1 MIRPDSFYSTHYRIK
16 LTSEVKGV
24 REDFPILQR
33 EINGY
38 PLVYFDNA
46 ATTQK
51 PNSVIDAMNDYYS
64 NSNANVHR
72 AVHTLAG
79 EATEG
84 YESCRLALKSRF
96 NANRAIITSGTTEAI
111 NLVAHAWGRANL
123 SDGDAIILTEMEHH
137 SDIVPWQM
145 LAQEMNIELRYVPV
159 QKDLTLDMDLFEAAI
174 DGAKLVCVVHI
185 SNVLGVCNPVDKI
198 VEIAKQNGAKVLL
211 DAAQSAPHQDIDFV
225 ALGAD
230 FMAFSAHKMC
240 GPTGIGALLVSDEAF
255 DEMQP
260 FMGGGDMIE
269 TVSIHGSTYQQ
280 NEQKFEAGTPRIAE
294 AIGWTQAIKWLND
307 VDIESEHK
315 RILESA
321 RWLSQQLR
329 DMGMTVYGRHDD
341 NDAAVVSFLHP
352 TMNSEDLAHLLDAR
366 GFAVRTGHH
375 CAQPLLDRLE
385 ITGTV
390 RVSLYFYNTHEEV
403 VSFVNYLAEI
413 LERFA

>member
-1 MIRPDSFYSTHYRIK
+1 M
-16 LTSEVKGV
+16 
-24 REDFPILQR
+24 REEFPILQR

-51 PNSVIDAMNDYYS
+51 PNSVINAMNDYYS

-84 YESCRLALKSRF
+84 YESCRSALKARF
-96 NANRAIITSGTTEAI
+96 NANKAIITSGTTEAI

-145 LAQEMNIELRYVPV
+145 LAQEMNIELRFIPV

-174 DGAKLVCVVHI
+174 EGAKLVCVVHI
-185 SNVLGVCNPVDKI
+185 SNVLGVCNPVEKI
-198 VEIAKQNGAKVLL
+198 IDIAHRNGARVLL
-211 DAAQSAPHQDIDFV
+211 DAAQSAPHQDINFEE
-225 ALGAD
+225 LGAD

-240 GPTGIGALLVSDEAF
+240 GPTGIGALLVTDDAF

-269 TVSIHGSTYQQ
+269 TVSIRGSTYQK

-294 AIGWTQAIKWLND
+294 AIGWTEAIKWLNS
-307 VDIESEHK
+307 VDIKTEHK
-315 RILESA
+315 RILNSA
-321 RWLSQQLR
+321 RWLANQLR
-329 DMGMTVYGRHDD
+329 NLGMKVYARHGD

-375 CAQPLLDRLE
+375 CAQPLLERLE
-385 ITGTV
+385 INGTV

-403 VSFVNYLAEI
+403 VSFVEYFTEI
-413 LERFA
+413 MERFA

>member
-1 MIRPDSFYSTHYRIK
+1 MTLRD
-16 LTSEVKGV
+16 
-24 REDFPILQR
+24 DFPILQR

-84 YESCRLALKSRF
+84 YESCRRELKSRF
-96 NANRAIITSGTTEAI
+96 NASKAIITSGTTEAI

-159 QKDLTLDMDLFEAAI
+159 LDDLTLDMDLFEAAI

-185 SNVLGVCNPVDKI
+185 SNVLGVCNPVEKI
-198 VEIAKQNGAKVLL
+198 VDIAKKKGARVLL
-211 DAAQSAPHQDIDFV
+211 DAAQSAPHQDIDFQE
-225 ALGAD
+225 LGAD

-240 GPTGIGALLVSDEAF
+240 GPTGIGALLVTDDAF

-269 TVSIHGSTYQQ
+269 TVSIHGSTYQK

-294 AIGWTQAIKWLND
+294 AIGWSEAIKWLNGI
-307 VDIESEHK
+307 DIKSEHK
-315 RILESA
+315 RILQSA
-321 RWLSQQLR
+321 RWLAEQIR
-329 DMGMTVYGRHDD
+329 EMGMTVYGRHDD

-390 RVSLYFYNTHEEV
+390 RASLYFYNTHEEV
-403 VSFVNYLAEI
+403 VSFVDYLKEI

>member
-1 MIRPDSFYSTHYRIK
+1 MRD
-16 LTSEVKGV
+16 E
-24 REDFPILQR
+24 FPILQR

-38 PLVYFDNA
+38 PLVYLDNA

-84 YESCRLALKSRF
+84 YESCRTALKARF
-96 NANRAIITSGTTEAI
+96 NADKAIITSGTTEAI

-185 SNVLGVCNPVDKI
+185 SNVLGVCNPVADI
-198 VEIAKQNGAKVLL
+198 VRIAKSNGARVLL
-211 DAAQSAPHQDIDFV
+211 DAAQSAPHQDIDFKE
-225 ALGAD
+225 LGAD

-240 GPTGIGALLVSDEAF
+240 GPTGIGTLLVGDDAF
-255 DEMQP
+255 SEMQP

-269 TVSIHGSTYQQ
+269 TVTIRGSTYQE

-294 AIGWTQAIKWLND
+294 AIGWTEAIKWLNGI
-307 VDIESEHK
+307 DIKSEHE
-315 RILESA
+315 RILQSA
-321 RWLSQQLR
+321 RWLAEQLK

-375 CAQPLLDRLE
+375 CAQPLLERLQ

-403 VSFVNYLAEI
+403 ISFVKYLSEI

>member
-1 MIRPDSFYSTHYRIK
+1 MRLYQLIK
-16 LTSEVKGV
+16 MSGNDIM
-24 REDFPILQR
+24 RDDFPILQR

-51 PNSVIDAMNDYYS
+51 PNSVIDAMNNYYS

-84 YESCRLALKSRF
+84 YESCRRELKSRF
-96 NANRAIITSGTTEAI
+96 NASKAILTSGTTEAI

-159 QKDLTLDMDLFEAAI
+159 LDDFTLDMDLFEAAI

-185 SNVLGVCNPVDKI
+185 SNVLGVCNPVEKI
-198 VEIAKQNGAKVLL
+198 VEIAKKKGARVLL
-211 DAAQSAPHQDIDFV
+211 DAAQSAPHQDIDFQQ
-225 ALGAD
+225 LGVD

-240 GPTGIGALLVSDEAF
+240 GPTGIGTLIVTDDAF

-269 TVSIHGSTYQQ
+269 TVSIHGSTYQK

-294 AIGWTQAIKWLND
+294 AIGWSEAIKWLNEI
-307 VDIESEHK
+307 DIKSEHK
-315 RILESA
+315 RILQSA
-321 RWLSQQLR
+321 RWLAEQLR
-329 DMGMTVYGRHDD
+329 EMGMTVYGRHDD

-390 RVSLYFYNTHEEV
+390 RASLYFYNTHEEV
-403 VSFVNYLAEI
+403 VSFVDYLKEI

>member
-1 MIRPDSFYSTHYRIK
+1 MGLRGDF
-16 LTSEVKGV
+16 V
-24 REDFPILQR
+24 REQFPILQR
-33 EINGY
+33 EVNGY

-51 PNSVIDAMNDYYS
+51 PQVVIDAMNDYYT

-79 EATEG
+79 EATDG
-84 YESCRLALKSRF
+84 YEACRTTLKTRF
-96 NANRAIITSGTTEAI
+96 NAPKVIITSGTTEAI
-111 NLVAHAWGRANL
+111 NLVAHAWGKANL
-123 SDGDAIILTEMEHH
+123 SPGDAVVLTEMEHH

-145 LAQEMNIELRYVPV
+145 LAKELDIELRYVPV
-159 QKDLTLDMDLFEAAI
+159 QQDFTLDMEIFEASL

-198 VEIAKQNGAKVLL
+198 ISLAKQNGARVLL
-211 DAAQSAPHQDIDFV
+211 DAAQSVPHQSIDFQKMS
-225 ALGAD
+225 AD

-240 GPTGIGALLVSDEAF
+240 GPTGIGALLVSDDAF
-255 DEMQP
+255 EQMQP

-269 TVSIHGSTYQQ
+269 TVSIHGSTYQT
-280 NEQKFEAGTPRIAE
+280 NEHKFEAGTPKIAE
-294 AIGWTQAIKWLND
+294 AIGWNAALEWMEQIDLD
-307 VDIESEHK
+307 SEHS
-315 RILESA
+315 RLLELA

-341 NDAAVVSFLHP
+341 DDAAVVSFLHP

-375 CAQPLLDRLE
+375 CAQPLLERLK

-390 RVSLYFYNTHEEV
+390 RASLYFYNSKEEV
-403 VSFVNYLAEI
+403 ENFVKQLSDI
-413 LERFA
+413 LERFS

>member
-1 MIRPDSFYSTHYRIK
+1 MILRDQ
-16 LTSEVKGV
+16 
-24 REDFPILQR
+24 FPILQR
-33 EINGY
+33 EINGH

-51 PNSVIDAMNDYYS
+51 PLSVINAMNNYYT

-84 YESCRLALKSRF
+84 YESCRTSLKNRF
-96 NANRAIITSGTTEAI
+96 NADRAIITSGTTEAI

-123 SDGDAIILTEMEHH
+123 ADGDAIILTEMEHH

-145 LAQEMNIELRYVPV
+145 LAEEMNIELRYVPV
-159 QKDLTLDMDLFEAAI
+159 QNDFTLDMELFEASMK
-174 DGAKLVCVVHI
+174 DVKLVCVVHI
-185 SNVLGVCNPVDKI
+185 SNVLGVCNPI
-198 VEIAKQNGAKVLL
+198 EQIISIAKKNGAKVLL
-211 DAAQSAPHQDIDFV
+211 DAAQSAPHQLIDFKQI
-225 ALGAD
+225 GAD

-240 GPTGIGALLVSDEAF
+240 GPTGIGALLVSNEAF
-255 DEMQP
+255 AEMKP

-269 TVSIHGSTYQQ
+269 TVSIHGSTYQT

-294 AIGWTQAIKWLND
+294 AIGWTEALKWLD
-307 VDIESEHK
+307 TIDLEKEHT
-315 RILESA
+315 RLIESA
-321 RWLSQQLR
+321 RWLATKLR
-329 DMGMTVYGRHDD
+329 EMGMTVYGRHDED
-341 NDAAVVSFLHP
+341 DAAVVSFLHP

-385 ITGTV
+385 ISGTI
-390 RVSLYFYNTHEEV
+390 RASLYIYNTHEEV
-403 VSFVNYLAEI
+403 VSFIDCLTEI
-413 LERFA
+413 LERFS

>member
-1 MIRPDSFYSTHYRIK
+1 M
-16 LTSEVKGV
+16 

-84 YESCRLALKSRF
+84 YESCRRELKARF

-185 SNVLGVCNPVDKI
+185 SNVLGVCNPVEQI
-198 VEIAKQNGAKVLL
+198 VQVAQQNGAKVLL
-211 DAAQSAPHQDIDFV
+211 DAAQSAPHQDIDFNK
-225 ALGAD
+225 LGAG

-240 GPTGIGALLVSDEAF
+240 GPTGIGALLVSDDAF
-255 DEMQP
+255 AEMKP

-294 AIGWTQAIKWLND
+294 AIGWTEAIKWLNE
-307 VDIESEHK
+307 VDIKSEHK
-315 RILESA
+315 RILQSA

-329 DMGMTVYGRHDD
+329 EMGMTVYGRHDD
-341 NDAAVVSFLHP
+341 KDAAVVSFLHP
-352 TMNSEDLAHLLDAR
+352 TMNSEDMAHLLDAR

-403 VSFVNYLAEI
+403 VSFVNYLSEI

>member
-1 MIRPDSFYSTHYRIK
+1 MSTM
-16 LTSEVKGV
+16 
-24 REDFPILQR
+24 REEFPILQR

-51 PNSVIDAMNDYYS
+51 PNSVINAMNDYYS

-84 YESCRLALKSRF
+84 YESCRSALKARF
-96 NANRAIITSGTTEAI
+96 KANKAIITSGTTEAI

-145 LAQEMNIELRYVPV
+145 LAQEMNIELRFIPV

-174 DGAKLVCVVHI
+174 EGAKLVCVVHI
-185 SNVLGVCNPVDKI
+185 SNVLGVCNPVEKI
-198 VEIAKQNGAKVLL
+198 IDIAHRNGARVLL
-211 DAAQSAPHQDIDFV
+211 DAAQSAPHQDINFEE
-225 ALGAD
+225 LGAD

-240 GPTGIGALLVSDEAF
+240 GPTGIGALLVTDDAF

-269 TVSIHGSTYQQ
+269 TVSIRGSTYQK

-294 AIGWTQAIKWLND
+294 AIGWTEAIKWLNS
-307 VDIESEHK
+307 VDIKTEHK
-315 RILESA
+315 RILNSA
-321 RWLSQQLR
+321 RWLANQLR
-329 DMGMTVYGRHDD
+329 NLGMKVYARHDD

-375 CAQPLLDRLE
+375 CAQPLLERLE
-385 ITGTV
+385 INGTV

-403 VSFVNYLAEI
+403 VSFVEYFTEI
-413 LERFA
+413 VERFA